1 MSNTLSRRSLIGRAG
16 LALGGA
22 VSMGVLQACGSDDDK
37 KVAPFGHGKVA
48 HATVLRMKTDGEI
61 TAIHGAR
68 TPTGFT
74 VTVPG
79 RRSMES
85 SAGLAGRDA
94 RIASVKITN
103 GSKGSE
109 LAFQF
114 KDGVP
119 PYLVRAKGHDLQI
132 SLGRAPSGDDAKD
145 DSKHGVTAKKQSS
158 ETRRPKK
165 D

>member
-1 MSNTLSRRSLIGRAG
+1 
-16 LALGGA
+16 
-22 VSMGVLQACGSDDDK
+22 
-37 KVAPFGHGKVA
+37 
-48 HATVLRMKTDGEI
+48 MKTDGEI

-74 VTVPG
+74 VTIPG

-85 SAGLAGRDA
+85 GATLAGRDS
-94 RIASVKITN
+94 RIASVHVTN

-109 LAFQF
+109 LTFQF

-132 SLGRAPSGDDAKD
+132 SLGKTDDDPKDAP
-145 DSKHGVTAKKQSS
+145 KHAVTAKK
-158 ETRRPKK
+158 RPQEAQHRSKK